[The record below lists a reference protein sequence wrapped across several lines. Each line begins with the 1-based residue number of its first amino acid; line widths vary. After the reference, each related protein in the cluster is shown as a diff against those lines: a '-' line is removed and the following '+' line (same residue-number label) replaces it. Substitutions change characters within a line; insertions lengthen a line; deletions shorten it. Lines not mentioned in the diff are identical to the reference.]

1 MRSSPI
7 VLGIAALLA
16 TTLAA
21 CEPSDDTLPASTSV
35 LGDDAIT
42 VASFDFAESH
52 LLAEIYAQA
61 LEAAGYE
68 VDRALDL
75 GPRELVAPALVG
87 GLVEFVPEYAGSAL
101 RFIRQGA
108 ATSSDDVDITR
119 DRLVEALGDDP
130 VTVLEPAPAENANAF
145 VVTRETAEA
154 AGLRTISDLREIAGD
169 LTFGGPPECT
179 TRSLCLVGL
188 EDLYGV
194 TFDNVVA
201 LDSGGP
207 LTRQAL
213 RDGGVDVALLF
224 SSDPSL
230 VHSDFVE
237 LVDDLGLQPA
247 ENITPIVR
255 REVTERWGD
264 DLVETI
270 DGVSARLTEVEL
282 RVLNG
287 LVDEGVDVA
296 SVARGWLRQQ
306 DLV

>member
-7 VLGIAALLA
+7 VLGVTALLA
-16 TTLAA
+16 AA
-21 CEPSDDTLPASTSV
+21 LSACGPADDTLPARPSI

-42 VASFDFAESH
+42 VASFDFAESRM
-52 LLAEIYAQA
+52 LAEIYAQA

-108 ATSSDDVDITR
+108 ATSSEDAERTR
-119 DRLVEALGDDP
+119 DLLAQALADDP
-130 VTVLEPAPAENANAF
+130 VVVLEPSPAESSNAF
-145 VVTRETAEA
+145 VVTRETAEG
-154 AGLRTISDLREIAGD
+154 AGLRTISDLREIAGE
-169 LTFGGPPECT
+169 LTFGGPPECS
-179 TRSLCLVGL
+179 TRELCLVGL

-194 TFDNVVA
+194 SFGNVVA
-201 LDSGGP
+201 LDTGGP
-207 LTRQAL
+207 MTRQAL

-230 VHSDFVE
+230 IERDFVE

-255 REVTERWGD
+255 SEVTERWGD

-287 LVDEGVDVA
+287 LVDDGVDVA
-296 SVARGWLRQQ
+296 SVARGWLQQQ

>member
-7 VLGIAALLA
+7 VLGIAAVLA
-16 TTLAA
+16 ATLAA

-169 LTFGGPPECT
+169 LTFGGPPECS

-194 TFDNVVA
+194 TFGNVVA

-287 LVDEGVDVA
+287 IVDDGVDVA

>member
-169 LTFGGPPECT
+169 LTFGGPPECS

-194 TFDNVVA
+194 TFGNVVA

-287 LVDEGVDVA
+287 IVDDGVDVA

>member
-7 VLGIAALLA
+7 VLGVVALVAAALS
-16 TTLAA
+16 A
-21 CEPSDDTLPASTSV
+21 CGPADNTLPARPSI
-35 LGDDAIT
+35 LEDDAIT
-42 VASFDFAESH
+42 VGSFDFAESR

-87 GLVEFVPEYAGSAL
+87 GLIEFVPEYAGSAL
-101 RFIRQGA
+101 RFIRRGA
-108 ATSSDDVDITR
+108 ATSSDDTERTR
-119 DRLVEALGDDP
+119 DLLAQALVDDP
-130 VTVLEPAPAENANAF
+130 VAVLEPAPAESANAF
-145 VVTRETAEA
+145 VVTRETAES
-154 AGLRTISDLREIAGD
+154 AGLRTISDLREVAGE
-169 LTFGGPPECT
+169 LTFGGPPECS

-194 TFDNVVA
+194 TFGTVVA

-230 VHSDFVE
+230 VESDFVE

-282 RVLNG
+282 RMLNG
-287 LVDEGVDVA
+287 LVDDGVDVA
-296 SVARGWLRQQ
+296 SVARGWLQQQ

>member
-145 VVTRETAEA
+145 VVTRETADA

-169 LTFGGPPECT
+169 LTFGGPPECS

-194 TFDNVVA
+194 TFGNVVA

-287 LVDEGVDVA
+287 IVDDGVDVA

>member
-1 MRSSPI
+1 MQRRPILTAITCALAIALTACGPDGEATPADRS
-7 VLGIAALLA
+7 AL
-16 TTLAA
+16 
-21 CEPSDDTLPASTSV
+21 D
-35 LGDDAIT
+35 DDAIT
-42 VASFDFAESH
+42 VGSFDFAESR
-52 LLAEIYAQA
+52 LLGEIYGQA

-68 VDRALDL
+68 VRRAIDL
-75 GPRELVAPALVG
+75 GPRELVAPALLA
-87 GLVEFVPEYAGSAL
+87 GLIEFVPEYAGSAL
-101 RFIRQGA
+101 GFVRRGA
-108 ATSSDDVDITR
+108 ATPSEDPERTR
-119 DRLVEALGDDP
+119 ALLAQALVNDP

-154 AGLRTISDLREIAGD
+154 AGLRTISDLREIAGE
-169 LTFGGPPECT
+169 LTFGGPPECA
-179 TRSLCLVGL
+179 TRALCLVGL

-194 TFDNVVA
+194 TFGTVVA

-230 VHSDFVE
+230 VESDFVE

-255 REVTERWGD
+255 SEVTERWGD
-264 DLVETI
+264 ALVETI
-270 DGVSARLTEVEL
+270 DGVSARLTEIEL

-287 LVDEGVDVA
+287 LVDDGVDVA

-306 DLV
+306 DLA

>member
-1 MRSSPI
+1 MRSSRI
-7 VLGIAALLA
+7 VVGIAALLA
-16 TTLAA
+16 AALAA
-21 CEPSDDTLPASTSV
+21 CEPADDALPASPSV

-42 VASFDFAESH
+42 VASFDFAESR

-101 RFIRQGA
+101 RFIRQGS
-108 ATSSDDVDITR
+108 ATSSDDVDLTR
-119 DRLVEALGDDP
+119 DGLVHALADDP

-194 TFDNVVA
+194 TFGNVVA

-255 REVTERWGD
+255 SEVTERWGD
-264 DLVETI
+264 DLVATI
-270 DGVSARLTEVEL
+270 DGVSERLTEVEL

>member
-1 MRSSPI
+1 
-7 VLGIAALLA
+7 
-16 TTLAA
+16 
-21 CEPSDDTLPASTSV
+21 
-35 LGDDAIT
+35 
-42 VASFDFAESH
+42 
-52 LLAEIYAQA
+52 

-101 RFIRQGA
+101 RFNRQGA

-145 VVTRETAEA
+145 VVTRETADA

>member
-7 VLGIAALLA
+7 VLGIAAVLA
-16 TTLAA
+16 ATLAA
-21 CEPSDDTLPASTSV
+21 CEQADDALPASTSA

-42 VASFDFAESH
+42 VASFDFAESR

-61 LEAAGYE
+61 LEASGYE

-108 ATSSDDVDITR
+108 ATSSDDVDQTR
-119 DRLVEALGDDP
+119 DLLAQALADDP
-130 VTVLEPAPAENANAF
+130 VAVLEPAPAENANAF

-169 LTFGGPPECT
+169 LTFGGPPECS

-194 TFDNVVA
+194 TFGNVVA

-230 VHSDFVE
+230 IRSDFVE
-237 LVDDLGLQPA
+237 LVDDLGLQPS

-255 REVTERWGD
+255 SEVTERWGD

-287 LVDEGVDVA
+287 LIAQGVDVA
-296 SVARGWLRQQ
+296 SVARGWLRQK